1 MTKLSVRSTS
11 PADIDALLKLQA
23 HVYPTIAPW
32 RRDQLAHQLDL
43 FPEGQLVA
51 TLDERIVG
59 CASALV
65 IAWDEWAD

>member
-32 RRDQLAHQLDL
+32 RRDQLAHHPDYDPTRKPALQLAANL
-43 FPEGQLVA
+43 NEA
-51 TLDERIVG
+51 T
-59 CASALV
+59 A
-65 IAWDEWAD
+65 